1 MSSATTGHFD
11 TKLHQYVSK
20 TVVIMLLFSPA
31 FEKTNTEIF
40 AANAVTLVEFYIPL
54 VTAEFHV
61 CSGWHFREKKKA
73 HREKCALGW
82 LLISVPSSA
91 SDKTLMVVQ
100 PVELRS

>member
-1 MSSATTGHFD
+1 MQSYFGMSAR
-11 TKLHQYVSK
+11 L
-20 TVVIMLLFSPA
+20 VIMVLFSLA
-31 FEKTNTEIF
+31 FEKTDTGIL

-54 VTAEFHV
+54 VIVVSCVLWLALK
-61 CSGWHFREKKKA
+61 G
-73 HREKCALGW
+73 EKCAPDW